1 MVDDFLKKIQN
12 PKFRGFCVKVEKR
25 FYYYCHTETGE
36 FMWTATN
43 PPPKKKKKPVKGLG
57 LGGGGRKLCHFL
69 HHITWHNLPLMVIII
84 THNNDQNLPFQSF
97 MWWNDL
103 ALAPLK
109 MLLGNVLDNPV
120 LFRVF
125 SIFPHTKNATW
136 ILWCV
141 PEVRTRAFLF
151 NVM

>member
-57 LGGGGRKLCHFL
+57 LGGGGGGGGAPGNYAIFF
-69 HHITWHNLPLMVIII
+69 ITLPDIIF
-84 THNNDQNLPFQSF
+84 H
-97 MWWNDL
+97 
-103 ALAPLK
+103 
-109 MLLGNVLDNPV
+109 
-120 LFRVF
+120 
-125 SIFPHTKNATW
+125 
-136 ILWCV
+136 
-141 PEVRTRAFLF
+141 
-151 NVM
+151 